1 MDGAGRVVVDSP
13 EGIAVSFKDTEAFGR
28 LEVGIGVSISI
39 SSRSSTSMVG
49 SDEVVNPISSRNRFS
64 SSFSGAK

>member
-1 MDGAGRVVVDSP
+1 VDGAGRVVVDSP

-28 LEVGIGVSISI
+28 PEVGMGVSISI
-39 SSRSSTSMVG
+39 SSCSSTSIVG
-49 SDEVVNPISSRNRFS
+49 SEDVVNPISSRNLFS